1 MPQKVAPKKRAQAKQ
16 DNTTLI
22 IAVGIVAVL
31 VVALLVLLNINIGGD
46 GRPPTPANAT
56 GRVWGKAEAP
66 VTIDEYSDFQ

>member
-31 VVALLVLLNINIGGD
+31 VVALLVLLNINMGPPPPPPPQNAE
-46 GRPPTPANAT
+46 GRT
-56 GRVWGKAEAP
+56 WGKPEAP